1 MDQNERAFQKQTG
14 VFQNSKRLLASK
26 SSKGVRF
33 WKNIGL
39 GIKTPKEAIEG
50 KYIDKKCPFTSD
62 VSIRGK
68 IIKGIVISKSMSR
81 TIIIRRDYMHYIK
94 KYNRYE
100 KRHTNIPVHISP
112 AFNVKEGDIV
122 FAGQCRP
129 LSKTVRFNVVK
140 VLENQVIGNVR
151 KQFMLF

>member
-1 MDQNERAFQKQTG
+1 MLST
-14 VFQNSKRLLASK
+14 K
-26 SSKGVRF
+26 STKGVRF

-68 IIKGIVISKSMSR
+68 IIKGLVISKAMSR
-81 TIIIRRDYMHYIK
+81 TIIIRRDYMHYIR

-100 KRHTNIPVHISP
+100 KRHTNIPVHLSP

-122 FAGQCRP
+122 FAG
-129 LSKTVRFNVVK
+129 
-140 VLENQVIGNVR
+140 
-151 KQFMLF
+151 